1 MEKINEIKGTFQEL
15 RDNETFAS
23 YQNYFWNLT
32 RIIVDDMFI
41 YKTLM
46 DDLFAEQEY
55 NPKTKNGDSK

>member
-1 MEKINEIKGTFQEL
+1 MDVNENLIRIFREL
-15 RDNETFAS
+15 EMKNIIEMCS
-23 YQNYFWNLT
+23 NNWNLT

-55 NPKTKNGDSK
+55 NPETKNGDSK